1 VSPDWR
7 GTRGVFYAD
16 QPSFRN
22 GNIVRQVRLEFRN
35 GRLARAG
42 AKEGGDFLKK
52 QLALDPGASRVG
64 EFSLTDRRFS
74 RIDRFM
80 ANTLFDENYGGAH
93 GNCHIALGSSYGN
106 TYAGDPRRL
115 TGTLKDKLGF
125 NDSALHWDF
134 VNTEKKRVTA
144 ILADGSRVVVY
155 ENGEFSR

>member
-1 VSPDWR
+1 
-7 GTRGVFYAD
+7 VFYAD

-42 AKEGGDFLKK
+42 AKEGADFLKK

-93 GNCHIALGSSYGN
+93 GNCHIAFGSSYSN

-115 TGTLKDKLGF
+115 TTPLKDKLGF

-155 ENGEFSR
+155 ENGEFCR